1 MSARRLLAV
10 CCALAPG
17 VAAPGAGAEVPV
29 APPGLPDVVEE
40 TVGPLGPPATGS
52 GAEPA
57 MVEAVNRARA
67 ARGLGPLHP
76 SAALN
81 RSAHRYASWMLRE
94 DWFGH
99 LSRIRAGGDFQ
110 RIGEALA
117 LRYGRRARVRRTVR
131 AWLRSPAH
139 RALLLSRGFRA
150 VGAGHAIGF
159 YGSRRATTWV
169 LHFGA

>member
-1 MSARRLLAV
+1 
-10 CCALAPG
+10 
-17 VAAPGAGAEVPV
+17 
-29 APPGLPDVVEE
+29 
-40 TVGPLGPPATGS
+40 
-52 GAEPA
+52 

-139 RALLLSRGFRA
+139 RSLLLSRGFHA
-150 VGAGHAIGF
+150 LGAGHAIGF
-159 YGSRRATTWV
+159 YGSRRASTWV